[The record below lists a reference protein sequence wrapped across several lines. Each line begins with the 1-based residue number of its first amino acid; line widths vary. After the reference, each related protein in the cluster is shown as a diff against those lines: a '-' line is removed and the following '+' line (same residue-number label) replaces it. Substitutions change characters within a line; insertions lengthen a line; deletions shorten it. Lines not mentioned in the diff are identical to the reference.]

1 MARLRM
7 SLVRLVW
14 AAIPLL
20 TIVIDGGR
28 RW

>member
-1 MARLRM
+1 MARLRW
-7 SLVRLVW
+7 SLVRFVW
-14 AAIPLL
+14 AAVPLL